1 MNQNDIN
8 NLRGKTAVV
17 GLAESGCGMASGW
30 SAMEIMANSVH
41 DALDDAG
48 IKLNE
53 VDGVFAATAF
63 HSMAAMS
70 LSEYLGL
77 KPKFADGSQIGG
89 SSFLSHILTAALA
102 LDAGL
107 INVAVVAYGSNQKS
121 IGGFKTISEAMPY
134 EAQYEPRMPV
144 TAYALAAKRYMHEF
158 RASREDLANVA
169 VSARDWALLNP
180 RAYTYDK
187 GPLTVE
193 DVLSARPIVD
203 PLGKLDCCLVTDGG
217 AAVIMTRSD
226 RAKDTKNTPIYLL
239 GAAMEHHHRM
249 VSEMPD
255 LVRTSAIDSS
265 QRAFKMSSYKA
276 TDMDTIQLYDAFT
289 INTLLFLEDLGFCKK
304 GEAIE
309 LVKNNNIGPSGS
321 LKVNTNGGG
330 LSCVHPGM
338 YGLFVTLEAIRQLR
352 NSAGDNVGERS
363 GGGWIDNAKLSVAHG
378 NGGVLS
384 SQVTNCLLYTS
395 DAADE

>member
-1 MNQNDIN
+1 MDQNDIN

-158 RASREDLANVA
+158 GASREDLANVA

-180 RAYTYDK
+180 RAYSYDK

-384 SQVTNCLLYTS
+384 SQVTNVWGVSETL
-395 DAADE
+395 

>member
-1 MNQNDIN
+1 MDQNDIN
-8 NLRGKTAVV
+8 KLRGKTAVV
-17 GLAESGCGMASGW
+17 GLAESGCGLASGW
-30 SAMEIMANSVH
+30 SAMEIMANAVH
-41 DALDDAG
+41 DALNDAG
-48 IKLNE
+48 IKLEE

-70 LSEYLGL
+70 LSEYLGV

-89 SSFLSHILTAALA
+89 SSFLSHILTAAMA

-134 EAQYEPRMPV
+134 EAQYQPRMPV
-144 TAYALAAKRYMHEF
+144 SAYALAAKRYMHEF
-158 RASREDLANVA
+158 GASREDLANVA
-169 VSARDWALLNP
+169 IAARDWALLNP
-180 RAYTYDK
+180 RAYTHQD
-187 GPLTVE
+187 GPITVN

-217 AAVIMTRSD
+217 AAIVMTRPD

-249 VSEMPD
+249 ISEMPD
-255 LVRTSAIDSS
+255 LVRTSAIESGK
-265 QRAFKMSSYKA
+265 RAFGMSGYKA
-276 TDMDTIQLYDAFT
+276 NDMSTVQLYDAFT

-304 GEAIE
+304 GEAKE
-309 LVKNNNIGPSGS
+309 LVKNKNIGPDGN

-338 YGLFVTLEAIRQLR
+338 YGLFVTLEALRQLR
-352 NSAGDNVGERS
+352 NASGDDVGERLE
-363 GGGWIDNAKLSVAHG
+363 GGWVDNAKLSVAHG

-384 SQVTNCLLYTS
+384 SQVTNIWGVS
-395 DAADE
+395 DTL

>member
-77 KPKFADGSQIGG
+77 KPRFADGSQIGG

-158 RASREDLANVA
+158 GASREDLANVA

-384 SQVTNCLLYTS
+384 SQVTNVWGVSETL
-395 DAADE
+395 

>member
-17 GLAESGCGMASGW
+17 GLAESGCGVASGW

-41 DALDDAG
+41 DALEDAG

-158 RASREDLANVA
+158 GASRHDLANVA

-217 AAVIMTRSD
+217 AAVVMTRSD

-265 QRAFKMSSYKA
+265 QRAFKMSNYKPA
-276 TDMDTIQLYDAFT
+276 DMDTIQLYDAFT

-309 LVKNNNIGPSGS
+309 LVKNNNIGPSGT

-352 NSAGDNVGERS
+352 NSAGDDVGQRS
-363 GGGWIDNAKLSVAHG
+363 DGGWIENAKLSVAHG

-384 SQVTNCLLYTS
+384 SQVTNVWGVYDTL
-395 DAADE
+395 

>member
-8 NLRGKTAVV
+8 NLRGKSAVV

-158 RASREDLANVA
+158 GASREDLANVA

-187 GPLTVE
+187 GPLTIE
-193 DVLSARPIVD
+193 DILSARPIVD

-384 SQVTNCLLYTS
+384 SQVTNVWGVSETL
-395 DAADE
+395 

>member
-158 RASREDLANVA
+158 GASREDLANVA

-363 GGGWIDNAKLSVAHG
+363 SGGWIDNVKLSVAHG

-384 SQVTNCLLYTS
+384 SQVTNVWGVSETL
-395 DAADE
+395 

>member
-17 GLAESGCGMASGW
+17 GLAESGCGIASGW

-158 RASREDLANVA
+158 GASREDLANVA

-187 GPLTVE
+187 GPLTIE

-217 AAVIMTRSD
+217 AAVVMTRSD

-276 TDMDTIQLYDAFT
+276 TDMDSIQLYDAFT

-363 GGGWIDNAKLSVAHG
+363 DGGWIDNAKLSVAHG
-378 NGGVLS
+378 NGGVS
-384 SQVTNCLLYTS
+384 VSYTHLR
-395 DAADE
+395 AHET

>member
-1 MNQNDIN
+1 MDQNDIN
-8 NLRGKTAVV
+8 KLRGKTAVV
-17 GLAESGCGMASGW
+17 GLAESGCGLASGW
-30 SAMEIMANSVH
+30 SAMEIMATAVH

-48 IKLNE
+48 IKLKE

-70 LSEYLGL
+70 LSEYLGV

-89 SSFLSHILTAALA
+89 SSFLSHILTAAMA

-134 EAQYEPRMPV
+134 EAQYQPRMPV
-144 TAYALAAKRYMHEF
+144 SAYALAAKRYMYEF
-158 RASREDLANVA
+158 GASREDLANVA
-169 VSARDWALLNP
+169 IAARDWALLNP
-180 RAYTYDK
+180 RAYTHHD
-187 GPLTVE
+187 GPLNVN

-217 AAVIMTRSD
+217 AAIVMTRSD
-226 RAKDTKNTPIYLL
+226 RAKDTKKTPIYLL

-249 VSEMPD
+249 ISEMPN
-255 LVRTSAIDSS
+255 LVRTSAIESGI
-265 QRAFKMSSYKA
+265 RAFKMSGY
-276 TDMDTIQLYDAFT
+276 TPEDMDTIQLYDAFT

-304 GEAIE
+304 GEAAE
-309 LVKNNNIGPSGS
+309 LIKNNNIGPSGS

-338 YGLFVTLEAIRQLR
+338 YGLFVTLEALRQLR
-352 NSAGDNVGERS
+352 NASGDNVGQRLD
-363 GGGWIDNAKLSVAHG
+363 GGWIDNAKLSVAHG

-384 SQVTNCLLYTS
+384 SQVTNIWGVS
-395 DAADE
+395 DTL

>member
-352 NSAGDNVGERS
+352 NSAGDNVGERL

-384 SQVTNCLLYTS
+384 SQVTNVWGVSETL
-395 DAADE
+395 

>member
-17 GLAESGCGMASGW
+17 GLAESGCGIASGW

-158 RASREDLANVA
+158 GASREDLANVA

-180 RAYTYDK
+180 RAYTYDQ

-276 TDMDTIQLYDAFT
+276 TDMDSIQLYDAFT

-384 SQVTNCLLYTS
+384 SQVTNVWGVSETL
-395 DAADE
+395 

>member
-1 MNQNDIN
+1 MDQNDIN
-8 NLRGKTAVV
+8 KLRGKTAVV
-17 GLAESGCGMASGW
+17 GLAESGCGLASGW
-30 SAMEIMANSVH
+30 SAMEIMATAVH

-48 IKLNE
+48 IKLKE

-70 LSEYLGL
+70 LSEYLGV

-89 SSFLSHILTAALA
+89 SSFLSHILTAAMA

-134 EAQYEPRMPV
+134 EAQYQPRMPV
-144 TAYALAAKRYMHEF
+144 SAYALAAKRYMYEF
-158 RASREDLANVA
+158 GASREDLANVA
-169 VSARDWALLNP
+169 IAARDWALLNP
-180 RAYTYDK
+180 RAYTHHD
-187 GPLTVE
+187 GPLNVN

-217 AAVIMTRSD
+217 AAIVMTRSD
-226 RAKDTKNTPIYLL
+226 RAKDTKKTPIYLL

-249 VSEMPD
+249 ISEMPN
-255 LVRTSAIDSS
+255 LVRTSAIESGI
-265 QRAFKMSSYKA
+265 RAFKMSGY
-276 TDMDTIQLYDAFT
+276 TPEDMDTIQLYDAFT

-304 GEAIE
+304 GEAAE
-309 LVKNNNIGPSGS
+309 LIKNNNIGPNGS

-338 YGLFVTLEAIRQLR
+338 YGLFVTLEALRQLR
-352 NSAGDNVGERS
+352 NASGDDVGKRLD
-363 GGGWIDNAKLSVAHG
+363 GGWIDNAKLSVAHG

-384 SQVTNCLLYTS
+384 SQVTNIWGVS
-395 DAADE
+395 DTL

>member
-17 GLAESGCGMASGW
+17 GLAESGCGIASGW

-158 RASREDLANVA
+158 GASREDLANVA

-180 RAYTYDK
+180 RAYTYEK
-187 GPLTVE
+187 GPLTIE

-217 AAVIMTRSD
+217 AAVVMTRSD

-276 TDMDTIQLYDAFT
+276 TDMDSIQLYDAFT

-352 NSAGDNVGERS
+352 NSTGDNVGERS
-363 GGGWIDNAKLSVAHG
+363 DGGWIDNAKLSVAHG

-384 SQVTNCLLYTS
+384 SQVTNVWGVFETL
-395 DAADE
+395 

>member
-158 RASREDLANVA
+158 GASREDLANVA

-187 GPLTVE
+187 GPLTVD

-363 GGGWIDNAKLSVAHG
+363 HGGWIDNAKLSVAHG

-384 SQVTNCLLYTS
+384 SQVTNVWGVSETL
-395 DAADE
+395 

>member
-30 SAMEIMANSVH
+30 SAIEIMANSVH

-384 SQVTNCLLYTS
+384 SQVTNVWGVSETL
-395 DAADE
+395 

>member
-158 RASREDLANVA
+158 GASREDLANVA

-363 GGGWIDNAKLSVAHG
+363 RGGWIDNAKLSVAHG

-384 SQVTNCLLYTS
+384 SQVTNVWGVSETL
-395 DAADE
+395 

>member
-158 RASREDLANVA
+158 GASREDLANVA

-180 RAYTYDK
+180 RAYTYEK
-187 GPLTVE
+187 GPLTIE

-217 AAVIMTRSD
+217 AAVVMTRSD

-276 TDMDTIQLYDAFT
+276 TDMDSIQLYDAFT

-384 SQVTNCLLYTS
+384 SQVTNVWGVSETL
-395 DAADE
+395 

>member
-158 RASREDLANVA
+158 GASREDLANVA

-352 NSAGDNVGERS
+352 NSVGDNVGERS
-363 GGGWIDNAKLSVAHG
+363 DGGWIDNAKLSVAHG

-384 SQVTNCLLYTS
+384 SQVTNVWGVSETL
-395 DAADE
+395 

>member
-17 GLAESGCGMASGW
+17 GLAESGCGIASGW

-158 RASREDLANVA
+158 GASREDLANVA

-180 RAYTYDK
+180 RAYTNDK
-187 GPLTVE
+187 GPLTIE

-217 AAVIMTRSD
+217 AAVVMTRSD

-265 QRAFKMSSYKA
+265 KRAFKMSSYKA
-276 TDMDTIQLYDAFT
+276 TDMDSIQLYDAFT

-363 GGGWIDNAKLSVAHG
+363 DGGWIDNAKLSVAHG

-384 SQVTNCLLYTS
+384 SQVTNVWGISETL
-395 DAADE
+395 

>member
-144 TAYALAAKRYMHEF
+144 TAYALAAKRYMYEF
-158 RASREDLANVA
+158 GASREDLANVA

-180 RAYTYDK
+180 RAYTYEK
-187 GPLTVE
+187 GPLTIE

-217 AAVIMTRSD
+217 AAVVMTRSD

-276 TDMDTIQLYDAFT
+276 TDMDSIQLYDAFT

-363 GGGWIDNAKLSVAHG
+363 DGGWIDNAKLSVAHG

-384 SQVTNCLLYTS
+384 SQVTNVWGVSETL
-395 DAADE
+395 

>member
-144 TAYALAAKRYMHEF
+144 TAYALAARRYMHEF
-158 RASREDLANVA
+158 GASREDLANVA

-384 SQVTNCLLYTS
+384 SQVTNVWGVSETL
-395 DAADE
+395 

>member
-17 GLAESGCGMASGW
+17 GLAESGCGIASGW

-158 RASREDLANVA
+158 GASREDLANVA

-187 GPLTVE
+187 GPLTIE

-217 AAVIMTRSD
+217 AAVVMTRSD

-255 LVRTSAIDSS
+255 LVRTSAADSS

-276 TDMDTIQLYDAFT
+276 TDMDSIQLYDAFT

-352 NSAGDNVGERS
+352 NSEGDNVGERS
-363 GGGWIDNAKLSVAHG
+363 DGGWIDNAKLSVAHG

-384 SQVTNCLLYTS
+384 SQVTNVWGVSETL
-395 DAADE
+395 

>member
-17 GLAESGCGMASGW
+17 GLAESGCGVASGW

-41 DALDDAG
+41 DALEDAG

-158 RASREDLANVA
+158 GASRHDLANVA

-217 AAVIMTRSD
+217 AAVVMTRSD

-265 QRAFKMSSYKA
+265 KRAFKMSNYKA

-309 LVKNNNIGPSGS
+309 LVKNNNIGPSGT

-352 NSAGDNVGERS
+352 NSAGDDVGQRS
-363 GGGWIDNAKLSVAHG
+363 DGGWIENAKLSVAHG

-384 SQVTNCLLYTS
+384 SQVTNVWGVYDTL
-395 DAADE
+395 

>member
-158 RASREDLANVA
+158 GASREDLANVA

-384 SQVTNCLLYTS
+384 SQVTNVWGISETL
-395 DAADE
+395 

>member
-363 GGGWIDNAKLSVAHG
+363 EGGWIDNAKLSVAHG

-384 SQVTNCLLYTS
+384 SQVTNVWGIFETL
-395 DAADE
+395 

>member
-1 MNQNDIN
+1 MDQNDIN
-8 NLRGKTAVV
+8 KLRGKTAVV
-17 GLAESGCGMASGW
+17 GLAESGCGLASGW
-30 SAMEIMANSVH
+30 SAMEIMATAVH

-48 IKLNE
+48 IKLKE

-70 LSEYLGL
+70 LSEYLGV

-89 SSFLSHILTAALA
+89 SSFLSHILTAAMA

-134 EAQYEPRMPV
+134 EAQYQPRMPV
-144 TAYALAAKRYMHEF
+144 SAYALAAKRYMYEF
-158 RASREDLANVA
+158 GASREDLANVA
-169 VSARDWALLNP
+169 IAARDWALLNP
-180 RAYTYDK
+180 RAYTHHD
-187 GPLTVE
+187 GPLNVN

-217 AAVIMTRSD
+217 AAIVMTRSD
-226 RAKDTKNTPIYLL
+226 RAKDTKKTPIYLL

-249 VSEMPD
+249 ISEMPN
-255 LVRTSAIDSS
+255 LVRTSAIESGI
-265 QRAFKMSSYKA
+265 RAFKMSGY
-276 TDMDTIQLYDAFT
+276 TPEDMDTIQLYDAFT

-304 GEAIE
+304 GEAPE
-309 LVKNNNIGPSGS
+309 LIKNNNIGPSGS

-338 YGLFVTLEAIRQLR
+338 YGLFVTLEALRQLR
-352 NSAGDNVGERS
+352 NASGDDVGKRLD
-363 GGGWIDNAKLSVAHG
+363 GGWIDNAKLSVAHG
-378 NGGVLS
+378 HGGVLS
-384 SQVTNCLLYTS
+384 SQVTNIWGVS
-395 DAADE
+395 DTL

>member
-144 TAYALAAKRYMHEF
+144 TAYALAAKRYMYEF
-158 RASREDLANVA
+158 GASREDLANVA

-363 GGGWIDNAKLSVAHG
+363 DGGWIDNAKLSVAHG

-384 SQVTNCLLYTS
+384 SQVTNVWGVSETL
-395 DAADE
+395 

>member
-1 MNQNDIN
+1 MDQNDIN
-8 NLRGKTAVV
+8 RLRGKTAVV
-17 GLAESGCGMASGW
+17 GLAESGCGLASGW
-30 SAMEIMANSVH
+30 SAMEIMANAVH

-48 IKLNE
+48 IKLKE

-70 LSEYLGL
+70 LSEYLGV

-89 SSFLSHILTAALA
+89 SSFLSHILTAAMA

-121 IGGFKTISEAMPY
+121 AGGFKTISEAMPY
-134 EAQYEPRMPV
+134 EAQYQPRMSV
-144 TAYALAAKRYMHEF
+144 TAYALSAKRYMNEF
-158 RASREDLANVA
+158 GATREDLANVA

-180 RAYTYDK
+180 RAYTHQD
-187 GPLTVE
+187 GPLTVN

-217 AAVIMTRSD
+217 AAVVMTRSD

-249 VSEMPD
+249 ISEMSD
-255 LVRTSAIDSS
+255 LVQTSAIESGK
-265 QRAFKMSSYKA
+265 RAFSMSGYKPN
-276 TDMDTIQLYDAFT
+276 DMSTIQLYDAFT

-304 GEAIE
+304 GEAKE
-309 LVKNNNIGPSGS
+309 LVKNNNIGPAGN

-338 YGLFVTLEAIRQLR
+338 YGLFVTLEALRQLR
-352 NSAGDNVGERS
+352 NASGDDVGQRLD
-363 GGGWIDNAKLSVAHG
+363 GGWIDNAKLSVAHG

-384 SQVTNCLLYTS
+384 SQVTNIWGVS
-395 DAADE
+395 DTL